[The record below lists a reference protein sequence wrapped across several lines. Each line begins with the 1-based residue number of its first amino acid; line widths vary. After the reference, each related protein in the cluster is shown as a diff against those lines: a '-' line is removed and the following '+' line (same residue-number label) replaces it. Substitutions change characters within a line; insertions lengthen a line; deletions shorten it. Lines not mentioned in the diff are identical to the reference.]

1 MFFTAEIVEAESAL
15 SIGLVDE
22 LVEGMGLDEWL
33 SEFSRTLSS
42 KSLVGIRGFKS
53 ILNDQ
58 DRMAREANLQAEI
71 EHSLSCIENADAKRR
86 VREFLDKRMK

>member
-1 MFFTAEIVEAESAL
+1 
-15 SIGLVDE
+15 
-22 LVEGMGLDEWL
+22 
-33 SEFSRTLSS
+33 
-42 KSLVGIRGFKS
+42 LVGIRGFKS

-71 EHSLSCIENADAKRR
+71 EHSLSCIENADTKRR